1 MNVDLDLIKACA
13 NGNRRAQNLLYKQYY
28 SVLLSTCYRYAGNQ
42 EDAISY
48 LNMGFYKILT
58 NLEKYN
64 TDIPFEAWIKRIVI
78 NAIIDDFRK
87 NKKHG
92 VLNYKEFQDFESY
105 TDLIDYNQA
114 DTDINTEYIY
124 RFINKLPH
132 TSKQVFNLYVVEGY
146 SHKEIAKSLDIA
158 EGTSKWHL
166 SYARKFLQ
174 EAILAG
180 TTKTKVLI

>member
-1 MNVDLDLIKACA
+1 M
-13 NGNRRAQNLLYKQYY
+13 
-28 SVLLSTCYRYAGNQ
+28 
-42 EDAISY
+42 
-48 LNMGFYKILT
+48 ILT
-58 NLEKYN
+58 TLFHGTMIGAEVYSSP
-64 TDIPFEAWIKRIVI
+64 TVI
-78 NAIIDDFRK
+78 LSNRDYESGKINIIDDFRK